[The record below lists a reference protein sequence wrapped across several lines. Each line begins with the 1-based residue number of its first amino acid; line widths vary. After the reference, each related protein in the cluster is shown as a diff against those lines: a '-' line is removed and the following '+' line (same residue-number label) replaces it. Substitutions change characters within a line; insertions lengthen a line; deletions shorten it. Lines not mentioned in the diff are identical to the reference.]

1 MYLLDS
7 NVFIEAKNRYYA
19 DDIFP
24 GFWKWID
31 LAAKQKTAHSI
42 TQVYDELKDGE
53 DALAKWVRARNSNGL
68 FLDVG
73 DESTQIEFRKIAN
86 YVSKNAQFNDHA
98 KLSFL
103 KGADPWLIAKAKSEK
118 ATVVTHELLNNN
130 SKKSIKIPNICKY
143 FQIPYMNTFE
153 MLRELT
159 VSFGL
164 MR

>member
-19 DDIFP
+19 DDICP
-24 GFWKWID
+24 GFWEWMD
-31 LAAKQKTAHSI
+31 RAADQKTAHSI
-42 TQVYDELKDGE
+42 IQVYDELKGGD
-53 DALAKWVRARNSNGL
+53 DALARWVKARNKNGL

-73 DESTQIEFRKIAN
+73 DESTQIEFRKIAD
-86 YVSKNAQFNDHA
+86 YVSKNAQFTEHA

-103 KGADPWLIAKAKSEK
+103 NGADPWLIAKAKSAK
-118 ATVVTHELLNNN
+118 AIVVTHEQFDSK
-130 SKKSIKIPNICKY
+130 SKKRIKIPNICKH
-143 FQIPYMNTFE
+143 FLVPYIDTFE

-164 MR
+164 N